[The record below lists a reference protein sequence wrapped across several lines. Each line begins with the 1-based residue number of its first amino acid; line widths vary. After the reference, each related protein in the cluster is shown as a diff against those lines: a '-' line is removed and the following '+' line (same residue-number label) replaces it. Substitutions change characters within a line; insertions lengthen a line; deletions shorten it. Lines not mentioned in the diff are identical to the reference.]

1 MNHDTN
7 NFAVGLISVGVP
19 WFDVAVAQRNL
30 DETRTWLQ
38 TKWRVVGPAQVV
50 IEPAA
55 LAGAIEDFLTVSRP
69 EVLVLQIG
77 TFPDGEAPLAI
88 AERLRVPVIL
98 HSLPEPDI
106 EKAIALN
113 SLCGANLST
122 FTLTEMDLVHKA
134 IHGPV
139 SDATVQAEMSAYI
152 QAGLALAAV
161 RRLRLGLVG
170 FRAPGFY
177 PCVFDELLIRR
188 TFGLGL
194 DHISLGEVTL
204 ALQDGQ
210 QRQAPVQAF
219 PAIEGGNLSP
229 EAVMWIERHYA
240 ALTRVLENSGK
251 RLFAIKDW
259 PEIMGLNDPGGIW
272 PALGWLQ
279 QEGYLIAPEGDVN
292 AGLTMALLN
301 ALNGEVPF
309 FADISA
315 YDEAT
320 SALALWH
327 YGGAPCLARS
337 QAEIRYGIEGR
348 EVQFTLKPGRATLAR
363 VGLHHGAFRI
373 LAIGV
378 EVLDRTVKLR
388 RAGAWARTVNH
399 PAAEVVHTMLDHGW
413 EHHAV
418 LVYGDAVPAL
428 RAVSRFTGLPL
439 TIL

>member
-1 MNHDTN
+1 MNKHTKE
-7 NFAVGLISVGVP
+7 FAVGLISVGVP
-19 WFDVAVAQRNL
+19 WFDVAAAQKNL
-30 DETRTWLQ
+30 DETRAWLQ
-38 TKWRVVGPAQVV
+38 TKWPVVGPTQVV
-50 IEPAA
+50 VDGAA
-55 LAGAIEDFLTVSRP
+55 LESAIEDFLTKGRP

-88 AERLRVPVIL
+88 AERLRIPVIL

-106 EKAIALN
+106 EKEIALN

-122 FTLTEMDLVHKA
+122 FTLTEIGLAHKA
-134 IHGPV
+134 IHGTV
-139 SDATVQAEMSAYI
+139 SNPTVQAELSAYI

-161 RRLRLGLVG
+161 RQLRLGLVG

-194 DHISLGEVTL
+194 EHISLGEVVL
-204 ALQDGQ
+204 AMQSGR
-210 QRQAPVQAF
+210 QRKAPVETF
-219 PAIEGGNLSP
+219 PAIGGGNLSI
-229 EAVMWIERHYA
+229 ESATWIERHYA
-240 ALTRVLENSGK
+240 ALSSVLENSGK

-279 QEGYLIAPEGDVN
+279 EEGYLIAPEGDVN
-292 AGLTMALLN
+292 AALTMALLN
-301 ALNGEVPF
+301 GLNGEVPF

-315 YDEAT
+315 WDDQA

-337 QAEIRYGIEGR
+337 KDEIRYGIEGR

-373 LAIGV
+373 LAIEV

-388 RAGAWARTVNH
+388 RAGAWVKTLKRPAR
-399 PAAEVVHTMLDHGW
+399 EVVQSMLDQGW
-413 EHHAV
+413 EHHTV

-428 RAVSRFTGLPL
+428 QAISRFTGLPL

>member
-1 MNHDTN
+1 MNN
-7 NFAVGLISVGVP
+7 NTRRLPVGLISVGVP
-19 WFDVAVAQRNL
+19 WFDVAAAQKNL
-30 DETRTWLQ
+30 DETRAWLQ
-38 TKWRVVGPAQVV
+38 TKWPVVGPTQLVTDT
-50 IEPAA
+50 AA
-55 LAGAIEDFLTVSRP
+55 LESAIEEFLTVGRP
-69 EVLVLQIG
+69 EILVLQIG

-88 AERLRVPVIL
+88 AERLRVPIIL

-106 EKAIALN
+106 EKEIALN

-122 FTLTEMDLVHKA
+122 FTLTEMGLAHKA
-134 IHGPV
+134 IHGSV
-139 SDATVQAEMSAYI
+139 SDPAVQAEMSAYI

-204 ALQDGQ
+204 ALQSGQ
-210 QRQAPVQAF
+210 RRKAPVEAF
-219 PAIEGGNLSP
+219 PAIGGGSLSA
-229 EAVMWIERHYA
+229 EAVTWIERHYA
-240 ALTRVLENSGK
+240 ALSSVLEASGK

-279 QEGYLIAPEGDVN
+279 EEKYLIAPEGDVN

-301 ALNGEVPF
+301 GLTGDVPF

-315 YDEAT
+315 WDDQA

-337 QAEIRYGIEGR
+337 KEEIRYGSEGR

-363 VGLHHGAFRI
+363 VGLHHGTFRI

-388 RAGAWARTVNH
+388 RAGAWVRTLNN
-399 PAAEVVHTMLDHGW
+399 PAGEVVHSMLDQGW
-413 EHHAV
+413 EHHVV
-418 LVYGDAVPAL
+418 LVYGDAGPAL

>member
-1 MNHDTN
+1 M
-7 NFAVGLISVGVP
+7 
-19 WFDVAVAQRNL
+19 
-30 DETRTWLQ
+30 
-38 TKWRVVGPAQVV
+38 
-50 IEPAA
+50 
-55 LAGAIEDFLTVSRP
+55 
-69 EVLVLQIG
+69 
-77 TFPDGEAPLAI
+77 
-88 AERLRVPVIL
+88 

-106 EKAIALN
+106 ENGVALN

-122 FTLTEMDLVHKA
+122 FTLTEFGLPHKA
-134 IHGPV
+134 VHGRI
-139 SDATVQAEMSAYI
+139 SDPALQSEMSAYV

-177 PCVFDELLIRR
+177 PCVFDELLMRR
-188 TFGLGL
+188 TFGLAL
-194 DHISLGEVTL
+194 DHISLGDVVL
-204 ALQDGQ
+204 ALQSGQ
-210 QRQAPVQAF
+210 RRKSPVESF
-219 PAIEGGNLSP
+219 PAIEGGNLSA
-229 EAVMWIERHYA
+229 EAVGWIERHYA
-240 ALTRVLENSGK
+240 ALSTVLEKSGK

-279 QEGYLIAPEGDVN
+279 DEGYLIAPEGDVN

-301 ALNGEVPF
+301 GLSDEVPF

-315 YDEAT
+315 WDDQT

-337 QAEIRYGIEGR
+337 KDEIRYGIEGR

-363 VGLHHGAFRI
+363 VGLHHGAFRM

-378 EVLDRTVKLR
+378 EVLDRTVRLR
-388 RAGAWARTVNH
+388 RAGGWVKTVNN
-399 PAAEVVHTMLDHGW
+399 PAGEVVHSMLDQGW
-413 EHHAV
+413 EHHVV

-428 RAVSRFTGLPL
+428 RAVSRFTGLSL
-439 TIL
+439 TVL

>member
-1 MNHDTN
+1 MNDN
-7 NFAVGLISVGVP
+7 AKNSPVGLISVGVP
-19 WFDVAVAQRNL
+19 WFDVGAAQRNL
-30 DETRTWLQ
+30 DETRAWLGA
-38 TKWRVVGPAQVV
+38 KWPVVGPAQVV
-50 IEPAA
+50 VDAQSLERALEEL
-55 LAGAIEDFLTVSRP
+55 LAGPRP

-106 EKAIALN
+106 EKEVALN

-122 FTLTEMDLVHKA
+122 FTLTEMGFPHKA

-139 SDATVQAEMSAYI
+139 SDPGVQAEMSAYI
-152 QAGLALAAV
+152 QAGLALARV

-188 TFGLGL
+188 IFGLGL
-194 DHISLGEVTL
+194 DHISLGEVVL
-204 ALQDGQ
+204 ALQNG
-210 QRQAPVQAF
+210 RRRSAPATAF
-219 PAIEGGNLSP
+219 PAIGGGSLSA
-229 EAVMWIERHYA
+229 EAVEWIERYYA
-240 ALTRVLENSGK
+240 ALSSVLEESGK

-259 PEIMGLNDPGGIW
+259 PEIMGLNDPGGLW

-292 AGLTMALLN
+292 AALTMAVLN
-301 ALNGEVPF
+301 GLTGEVPF

-315 YDEAT
+315 WDDQ
-320 SALALWH
+320 SSSVALWH
-327 YGGAPCLARS
+327 YGGAPCLARNPD
-337 QAEIRYGIEGR
+337 EIRYGKEGR

-373 LAIGV
+373 LAVGV
-378 EVLDRTVKLR
+378 EVLDRTVQLR
-388 RAGAWARTVNH
+388 RAGGWARTVH
-399 PAAEVVHTMLDHGW
+399 HSASEVVYAMLDDGW
-413 EHHAV
+413 EHHMV

-428 RAVSRFTGLPL
+428 RAVARFTGLSL
-439 TIL
+439 TCL